1 MMKHV
6 AIQRYEWAHER
17 AFPERGQS
25 NYRIPFQVMRDYLD
39 TKAALKAMEAG
50 LHNITITI
58 TPSGNISLLDSER
71 LLDTDIAIRI
81 QGQKWVLC
89 T

>member
-1 MMKHV
+1 MKPA

-39 TKAALKAMEAG
+39 TMAALKTMEPG
-50 LHNITITI
+50 LHNVTITV
-58 TPSGNISLLDSER
+58 TKSGNISLLDSER
-71 LLDTDIAIRI
+71 LLDTDITIRVE
-81 QGQKWVLC
+81 GQKWALC
-89 T
+89 L